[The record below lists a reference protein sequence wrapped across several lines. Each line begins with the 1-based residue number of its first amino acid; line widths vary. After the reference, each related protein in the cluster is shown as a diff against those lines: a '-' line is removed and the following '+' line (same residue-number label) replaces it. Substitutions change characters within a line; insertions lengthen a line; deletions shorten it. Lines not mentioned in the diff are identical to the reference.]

1 MTLRRRLAAA
11 GFAAAVALTPI
22 TVLTS
27 GYLLAAPAI
36 AAPAPSAT
44 SASATSAGTWLVG
57 QFTNGQYYTS
67 PYTNTADLSG
77 TADLLLGLLA
87 SRTGQSTAT
96 AVDTWL
102 KGQAPTVSSAGQL
115 AKLAIVASA
124 MGDDPASYGG
134 VDLITKITD
143 AVTASTTGD
152 LGDPYSDALAI
163 IALHRA
169 GATVPATLITG
180 LAGRQDSSGEF
191 YFGTSGTPSYF
202 TDPDSTGVAIA
213 ALGLVKTDTTAA
225 TALNKAVAW
234 AVADRTPTGYWS
246 SYSPV
251 NTTGLI
257 GSALRDQGTDVTSA
271 VAWMQGQQVDA
282 GGSGLPADLNGTH
295 PDAYAT
301 AQGLLLLGGVSL
313 ATDVL
318 APAATVTPTP
328 SPTPSVSATPS
339 PAAGRSAS
347 ANPLPATGDHGAPKA
362 SAVGVEPI
370 TLAVIGAASVG
381 LIAAGAARSRR
392 RS

>member
-11 GFAAAVALTPI
+11 GFAAAVALTPV

-27 GYLLAAPAI
+27 GYLSAAPAI
-36 AAPAPSAT
+36 AAPAASA
-44 SASATSAGTWLVG
+44 AATSAGTWLAG
-57 QFTNGQYYTS
+57 QFTDGQYYTS
-67 PYTNTADLSG
+67 PYTNKADISG

-102 KGQAPTVSSAGQL
+102 KAQTPTVTSAGQL

-134 VDLITKITD
+134 VDLITRITD
-143 AVTASTTGD
+143 AVTASSTGD

-169 GATVPATLITG
+169 GATVPASLITG
-180 LAGRQDSSGEF
+180 LVGRQDSQGEF
-191 YFGTSGTPSYF
+191 YFGTSGTSSYF

-213 ALGLVKTDTTAA
+213 ALGLVKADSTAA
-225 TALNKAVAW
+225 TALSRAVAW

-271 VAWMQGQQVDA
+271 VAWMQSQQADA

-318 APAATVTPTP
+318 APAASVTPTP
-328 SPTPSVSATPS
+328 SVSPSPSVSATPS
-339 PAAGRSAS
+339 PAATSSSSTG
-347 ANPLPATGDHGAPKA
+347 PLPATGDHGTPATTVA
-362 SAVGVEPI
+362 GGAPI
-370 TLAVIGAASVG
+370 TLAIIGAASVG
-381 LIAAGAARSRR
+381 LVAAGAARSRR

>member
-11 GFAAAVALTPI
+11 GFAAAVALTPV

-27 GYLLAAPAI
+27 GYLSAAPAI
-36 AAPAPSAT
+36 AAPTAPTA
-44 SASATSAGTWLVG
+44 AADAGTWLSG
-57 QFTNGQYYTS
+57 QFTHGQYYTS
-67 PYTNTADLSG
+67 PYSGKADVSG

-96 AVDTWL
+96 AVDAWL
-102 KGQAPTVSSAGQL
+102 QGRATGVTSAGQL

-134 VDLITKITD
+134 VDLVTRITD
-143 AVTASTTGD
+143 AVAAATSGD

-169 GATVPATLITG
+169 GATVPASLIAG
-180 LAGRQDSSGEF
+180 LAGRQNSDGEF
-191 YFGTSGTPSYF
+191 YFGTIGDSDYF
-202 TDPDSTGVAIA
+202 ADPDSSGVAISA
-213 ALGLVKTDTTAA
+213 LNLVKSDPTAGTALG
-225 TALNKAVAW
+225 KAVAW
-234 AVADRTPTGYWS
+234 AVTNRTATGYWS

-257 GSALRDQGTDVTSA
+257 GSALLEQGTDVSA
-271 VAWMQGQQVDA
+271 AVTWLEGQQKDA
-282 GGSGLPADLNGTH
+282 GGSGLPAGLNGTH

-301 AQGLLLLGGVSL
+301 AQALLLLGGQTL
-313 ATDVL
+313 ASDVL

-328 SPTPSVSATPS
+328 TPSSSPTPS
-339 PAAGRSAS
+339 PAAAGSGAS
-347 ANPLPATGDHGAPKA
+347 SHSLPATGDHGTPHRTGTEA
-362 SAVGVEPI
+362 EPLI
-370 TLAVIGAASVG
+370 PALIGAAAVG